1 MIVVLNKKF
10 YAKIYFNQIQ
20 GVLLLNG
27 RLLKQKSTKIDLF
40 NKFLDTLSISVN
52 IRTEKRTNKII
63 TNKLLLSISSA
74 INRIV
79 KK

>member
-27 RLLKQKSTKIDLF
+27 RLLKQKSTKIEIF
-40 NKFLDTLSISVN
+40 NNS
-52 IRTEKRTNKII
+52 
-63 TNKLLLSISSA
+63 
-74 INRIV
+74 
-79 KK
+79 